1 MLPSDS
7 QRPVYAFEFLNI
19 LRQESRDVKR
29 RDVLRWTGMASALA
43 VAGCVSGDD
52 ESDDASGEDGGSTPT
67 PDETPTP
74 EPTAT
79 PEPTD
84 DEGTGE
90 EESGGGDG
98 ASEEIDYTDPVEVVE
113 VFVTAWQDGD
123 VETMN
128 SLVAE
133 DGNFEQ
139 IQEDNAEE
147 VAAQAPIIKEVQT
160 VDEADES
167 ASVEAML
174 ALPDAEEP
182 LSGTFDLVAVDG
194 KWRIYDI
201 LPTAQK
207 YAPSVDFEFDVN
219 DGAMTITHTAGDAV
233 SAGELFVR
241 GDGLERTGVWYKL
254 SEEHGE
260 NDDVKA
266 GDSLTITVEDEYS
279 VSVVWDDDEH
289 SATLSAVS
297 GASDSESAGEGPV
310 DKYLADTDN
319 YDGSVADLTGQDEVI
334 VEVVTDDDTD
344 QINFFDPPAIRIDQG
359 TEVTWEWVGSGA
371 HTVTH
376 EDGEFDSGVLDG
388 EGTEF
393 SHTFDESGTYL
404 YFCAPHKPLGMKGAV
419 VVE

>member
-67 PDETPTP
+67 PDETPTA

-147 VAAQAPIIKEVQT
+147 VAAQAPIIK
-160 VDEADES
+160 
-167 ASVEAML
+167 
-174 ALPDAEEP
+174 
-182 LSGTFDLVAVDG
+182 
-194 KWRIYDI
+194 
-201 LPTAQK
+201 
-207 YAPSVDFEFDVN
+207 
-219 DGAMTITHTAGDAV
+219 
-233 SAGELFVR
+233 
-241 GDGLERTGVWYKL
+241 
-254 SEEHGE
+254 
-260 NDDVKA
+260 
-266 GDSLTITVEDEYS
+266 
-279 VSVVWDDDEH
+279 
-289 SATLSAVS
+289 
-297 GASDSESAGEGPV
+297 
-310 DKYLADTDN
+310 
-319 YDGSVADLTGQDEVI
+319 
-334 VEVVTDDDTD
+334 
-344 QINFFDPPAIRIDQG
+344 
-359 TEVTWEWVGSGA
+359 
-371 HTVTH
+371 
-376 EDGEFDSGVLDG
+376 
-388 EGTEF
+388 
-393 SHTFDESGTYL
+393 
-404 YFCAPHKPLGMKGAV
+404 
-419 VVE
+419 